1 MTQDTAKTLTSDGP
15 GVDRFLRSLRQSL
28 EHIDDATWL
37 DKHSPLASVFFAPA
51 VPVGTRQRQV
61 VLTGV
66 KEIDERLRR
75 TWHDWEARTKSP
87 LQGAVW
93 EAVCHLP
100 ADLEEF
106 SQAILLLTY
115 FEEPRSKQAAI
126 VQALAL
132 GRSTYY
138 RYLDR
143 AAEKLGATL
152 VQLLR
157 PALRLELPAARP
169 LVGRAAEQ
177 AQAQGALRR
186 GSVVHLLG
194 GSGTGKT
201 SLGAQLAAGW
211 AHGVFWYTFR
221 RGLTDHLDQLLY
233 ALAYFLHQQGASGLW
248 LHFHSHPE
256 EVGGS
261 KVLAALR
268 QHLADLRA
276 TPPLLCFDEVDLLLA
291 SDLDDSEEHARLR
304 GFLEDLAHSPRAR
317 TPMLLIGQKLLLEP
331 DPDCLIALPPLDGA
345 GAAALLAES
354 QIKLG
359 PRQQEAVLAFTRG
372 NPLLLKLFIALA
384 QRIEDHAEKLAA
396 TLSQLT
402 TAPALDWF
410 MARLR
415 LHLAPAEQALL
426 YEFSVYAGPAP
437 RGAWHGGEKT
447 LQTLVELGLVETH
460 GPEAVS
466 LHPAIRNW
474 LYQQLPLDRRTEL
487 HLAAAT
493 ELAERSR
500 FTAAA
505 YHYLEAG
512 QPELALWTWYNHRQE
527 EIDQGQGRAAL
538 EMFAPLLQAN
548 LAAPE
553 DQRVLALV
561 VAQLSSPAG
570 RTEEGLAA
578 LEAVAWPASAPST
591 ARARQLR
598 AELLTDRG
606 DVDQALAEYRRSLE
620 TVENLRATE
629 EIKLRAHIGRRAL
642 WYLHDL
648 PQARQEVKQARLD
661 LELLQGEIEDTA
673 GSYLAAR
680 AHYTRALELASEG
693 ATDHQR
699 AKLHEVLGILE
710 ARYAHLEQ
718 AVEHIDAAGRY
729 YDAAGNIVCSV
740 GVTQTN
746 LSYAYLVKRRYA
758 EAVPPA
764 RQALEFFGELNHPYW
779 LALNEANLAEACFY
793 LGEIEQAEAY
803 ARQGLRREEVVVR
816 PYCLYVLGHVRRVQ
830 LHLAE
835 AENYCRQ
842 AINAAEELE
851 DLWGLAPAW
860 RALGETLRDAG
871 RIEAAQSAFTQVIDI
886 YERLGVE
893 QEIVFARGLMADLAV

>member
-1 MTQDTAKTLTSDGP
+1 MTQDTAKQLSGDSP
-15 GVDRFLRSLRQSL
+15 VADRFLRSLRQSL
-28 EHIDDATWL
+28 EHIGDATWL
-37 DKHSPLASVFFAPA
+37 EKHSPLASIFFVPA
-51 VPVGTRQRQV
+51 SANAARKRQV

-66 KEIDERLRR
+66 KEVDERLRR
-75 TWHDWEARTKSP
+75 TWHDWEGRAKTP
-87 LQGAVW
+87 LQAAIW

-100 ADLEEF
+100 VDLEEF

-138 RYLDR
+138 RYLDK
-143 AAEKLGATL
+143 AAEILGATL

-169 LVGRAAEQ
+169 LVGRAAEL
-177 AQAQGALRR
+177 AQAQGMLRR
-186 GSVVHLLG
+186 GSIVHLLG
-194 GSGTGKT
+194 GSGAGKT

-211 AHGVFWYTFR
+211 RHGVFWYTFR
-221 RGLTDHLDQLLY
+221 RGLTDHLDQLIF
-233 ALAYFLHQQGASGLW
+233 ALAYFLHERGAPGLW
-248 LHFHSHPE
+248 LHLHTGPHE
-256 EVGGS
+256 MGGS

-268 QHLADLRA
+268 RHLVDLSA

-304 GFLEDLAHSPRAR
+304 GFLEDLAHSPRAGA
-317 TPMLLIGQKLLLEP
+317 PMLLIGQKLLLEP
-331 DPDCLIALPPLDGA
+331 DPECLITLPPLDA
-345 GAAALLAES
+345 VSVAALLAEAHVALD
-354 QIKLG
+354 LG
-359 PRQQEAVLAFTRG
+359 VQQYVLNFTRG
-372 NPLLLKLFIALA
+372 NPLLLRLFIALA
-384 QRIEDHAEKLAA
+384 QREENLAA
-396 TLSQLT
+396 TLQRLT

-415 LHLAPAEQALL
+415 PHLAPAEQALL
-426 YEFSVYAGPAP
+426 YELSVYAGPAQCSARRWDP
-437 RGAWHGGEKT
+437 KALRS
-447 LQTLVELGLVETH
+447 LSNLGLVEMQP
-460 GPEAVS
+460 PEAVS
-466 LHPAIRNW
+466 LHPAIRAW
-474 LYQQLPLDRRTEL
+474 LYQQLPLDRRAEL

-493 ELAERSR
+493 ELAERSH

-505 YHYLEAG
+505 HHYMAAG
-512 QPELALWTWYNHRQE
+512 QPELALWTWYQHRQE
-527 EIDQGQGRAAL
+527 EVEQGQGGAAL
-538 EMFAPLLQAN
+538 EIFAPLLQTT
-548 LAAPE
+548 LADPA
-553 DQRVLALV
+553 DQRVLALLI
-561 VAQLSSPAG
+561 AQLSSPVG

-578 LEAVAWPASAPST
+578 LASVAWPPSAPSS
-591 ARARQLR
+591 AQAHQLR

-606 DVDQALAEYRRSLE
+606 EIDRALAEYRRSLE
-620 TVENLRATE
+620 SIGSLRATE

-673 GSYLAAR
+673 GNYAA
-680 AHYTRALELASEG
+680 AHVHYTNALALASDG
-693 ATDHQR
+693 TTDHQR

-718 AVEHIDAAGRY
+718 AIEHIHAAGRY
-729 YDAAGNIVCSV
+729 YEAAGNIVCSV

-746 LSYAYLVKRRYA
+746 LSYAYLVERRYA

-830 LHLAE
+830 LRLAE

-842 AINAAEELE
+842 AVTAAEELE

-871 RIEAAQSAFTQVIDI
+871 RIDEAGAALAQVIDI
-886 YERLGVE
+886 YQKLGVQ
-893 QEIVFARGLMADLAV
+893 QEIDFTRGLMAKLAA